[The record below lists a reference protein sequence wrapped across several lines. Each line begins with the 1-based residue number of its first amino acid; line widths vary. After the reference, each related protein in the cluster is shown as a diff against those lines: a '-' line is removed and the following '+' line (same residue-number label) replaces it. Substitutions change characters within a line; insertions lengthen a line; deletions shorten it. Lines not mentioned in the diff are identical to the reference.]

1 MFVIILIKV
10 EKVSLH
16 EKAGLL
22 RDAVFSANDG
32 IITTFAIIA
41 GSTGASLSAN
51 IVVILGL
58 VNLLADGT
66 SMASGNYLGVK
77 SEIEYEDAEGE
88 HDHKGESPVRHGILT
103 FTTFTIIGL
112 LPLLPYIFNI
122 NPKFQLSAVIV
133 GLSLFTIGALRSKI
147 TKKSWPKGGLEM
159 LLVGGLAAAVAYAVG
174 FLVNK
179 YII

>member
-1 MFVIILIKV
+1 M
-10 EKVSLH
+10 EKASIH

-22 RDAVFSANDG
+22 RDTIFSANDG

-77 SEIEYEDAEGE
+77 SEIEYEYAAGG
-88 HDHKGESPVRHGILT
+88 HDHKGRSPLRHGIVT
-103 FTTFTIIGL
+103 FITFTIIGL

-122 NPKFQLSAVIV
+122 NPKFQLSTSIV
-133 GLSLFTIGALRSKI
+133 GLSLFVIGASRSKI
-147 TKKSWPKGGLEM
+147 TRKSWLKSGLEM
-159 LLVGGLAAAVAYAVG
+159 LLVGGLAATVAYAVG
-174 FLVNK
+174 FLVDK